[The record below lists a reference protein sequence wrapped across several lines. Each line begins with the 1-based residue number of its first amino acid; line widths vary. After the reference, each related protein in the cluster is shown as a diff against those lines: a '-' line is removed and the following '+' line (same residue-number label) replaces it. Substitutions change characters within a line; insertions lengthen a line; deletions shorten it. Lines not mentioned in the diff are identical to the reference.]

1 MRKLI
6 VLLLF
11 ISFCGGT
18 TEETVDQV
26 ETTTTSSTTT
36 TTTSTTTTSTTTS
49 STTTTIPMVPPT
61 VTITNCPENPIDDVI
76 YSLNWEIN
84 SGSGFVSQINLLE
97 EKNDGDFKSI
107 YFTKEDNED
116 LITFPEAFTSNLYSY
131 QVNNTNSKFKADYTI
146 EISVYSEQPNG
157 DVVFANDICNLKYN
171 PFLLNPNTLLPKIK
185 TLYIKDELTDTPK
198 VVIEVE
204 QGYPVDEKALSKY
217 KAIVSVDFNVCEINS
232 NKTISNNA
240 TNFEF
245 CSGPGLASL
254 STWSP
259 FFQSEDGSNFSYFE
273 VELIDKYTVKY
284 TLGLFKTEL
293 ISTGDLDKL
302 NENELFY
309 QLSSIYLWN
318 LFNYGNEGCDLR
330 LTIYKTSYEITKS
343 SRNVSCFNLESDK
356 DPLYEYNLLEINNFN
371 NFWNGK
377 YFNGL
382 PSFSLSNTSL
392 NPTPT
397 PSTTTTTILKDE
409 RSYCCFNTISGHNI
423 NVKRFSN
430 SVTGEINGFRFYM
443 TRNSSDISTREI
455 YKGEISLLS
464 TEGIYIRKN
473 FEINRYIG
481 EFEDTYSGSIGT
493 NSISA
498 RADTTS
504 ISGKGRQD
512 QINLNILFDE
522 YSGNT
527 PPEGLIIVLIDYF
540 FSD

>member
-1 MRKLI
+1 MRKFI

-318 LFNYGNEGCDLR
+318 LFDYGNEGCDLR
-330 LTIYKTSYEITKS
+330 LTINKTFYSVKKS

-423 NVKRFSN
+423 NVNRFSN
-430 SVTGEINGFRFYM
+430 SVTGEINGFAFYM